1 MILVNR
7 NCDSHSHLIQTDTRV
22 ANSRTFK
29 WCCYEITWDATWV
42 EWMWRMWRFGY
53 AKTSMLLGNRWVLV
67 CFSDFGDFRHVLLIN
82 DVSWV
87 VFDNFSPRT
96 LSKSYCWTR
105 VRTTTKGCTRK
116 LQGACI
122 ESVFIVA
129 RCSKAL
135 KPTSCA
141 TPYDWLVDWLI
152 VWLIDW
158 LFYCLLFA
166 TSPNTGFAGGDWLFP
181 HWSMRLRRGC
191 CVRGRLSSR
200 LAQYCLNVPGLGEC
214 CLILSPTWKGIA
226 GKNMKKRGI
235 VAIYIYNIVKFV
247 IYI

>member
-152 VWLIDW
+152 DCLIDW
-158 LFYCLLFA
+158 LTVLLFVICYFPQYGICWRRLVV
-166 TSPNTGFAGGDWLFP
+166 SPLVNA
-181 HWSMRLRRGC
+181 
-191 CVRGRLSSR
+191 V
-200 LAQYCLNVPGLGEC
+200 APGLLRPRKAFFPAGS
-214 CLILSPTWKGIA
+214 ILSQCPWAWWMLLDTFSHLERYSRKEHEKEGDSSH
-226 GKNMKKRGI
+226 
-235 VAIYIYNIVKFV
+235 IYI
-247 IYI
+247 